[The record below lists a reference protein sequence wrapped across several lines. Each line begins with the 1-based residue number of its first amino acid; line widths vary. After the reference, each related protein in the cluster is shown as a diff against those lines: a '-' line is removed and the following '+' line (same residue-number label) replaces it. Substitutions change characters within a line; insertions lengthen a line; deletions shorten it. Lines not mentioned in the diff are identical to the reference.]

1 MPVMYTRVWIA
12 ECEAV
17 SRSTFYQNIIIMKK
31 VCLYILLA
39 FLPALAM
46 AQQPHYADVLKTVAE
61 NNKTLKAAAML
72 RDAQKQEVRVGTLL
86 PNPEV
91 EAAYYWGSPAEVGKR
106 WDLSVSQSIDM
117 PSVLVRKARIRN
129 LQDTAAD
136 ISYDAKLAQQLYA
149 AQQICA
155 DMIYY
160 RTVARLWEGRTAM
173 AFRLVDMYTSRLEA
187 GDCSILE
194 YNRVQMYNAEVQ
206 RAAAEALL
214 NAAHEQNQL
223 NIITGSPHYAFSQE
237 AYDEVDLPGNFGP
250 WYEQFEMQN
259 PEFRM
264 LKSQLDISQQ
274 QAQLSRAEWLPQ
286 VSVGYASEN
295 VVGETF
301 RGVTLGATFPIW
313 SQPRAAKAAKL
324 HAQAV
329 GEELNSMRAE
339 LYTEM
344 ECLFHH
350 LYSLRQNID
359 NLKSAYA
366 KFGSLDLL
374 QKALEAGEVSLE
386 TYLQQS
392 DACVDVELQIIE
404 LQHQFELDWLKLNSI
419 NL

>member
-46 AQQPHYADVLKTVAE
+46 AQQPHYADVLKAVAE

-301 RGVTLGATFPIW
+301 RGVTVGLTLPIW

-324 HAQAV
+324 NAQAV
-329 GEELNSMRAE
+329 SQELQAQRLSLYGQQESM
-339 LYTEM
+339 
-344 ECLFHH
+344 FHH
-350 LYSLRQNID
+350 LYALQQSIN
-359 NLKSAYA
+359 NLKGAYERY
-366 KFGSLDLL
+366 GSLTLL
-374 QKALEAGEVSLE
+374 YKALEAGEIELE
-386 TYLQQS
+386 QYLQQS
-392 DACVDVELQIIE
+392 DALVDVELNILE
-404 LQHQFELDWLKLNSI
+404 LSRQFEQGWLQLNAPR
-419 NL
+419 L